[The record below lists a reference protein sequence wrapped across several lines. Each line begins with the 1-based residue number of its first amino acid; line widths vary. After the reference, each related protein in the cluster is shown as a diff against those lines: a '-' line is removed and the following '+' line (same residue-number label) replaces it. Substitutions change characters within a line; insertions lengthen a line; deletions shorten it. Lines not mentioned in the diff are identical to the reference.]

1 MSVVR
6 TCPPRLGDG
15 ALEVH
20 GGSCSVPTYD
30 RRLLT
35 PSIVHFGVGRF
46 HRSHQAAYLD
56 RLAEGGCSLA
66 WGVLGVGLRNRVVS
80 DTLAAQDG
88 LYTLVERDRAG
99 ESARVIGSIARC
111 LYGPDDPHAVLS
123 ALTDPRT
130 RLVTLTL
137 TDGGYGVDRVTRLRR
152 PVDAAVAGDL
162 EQPGL
167 PSTVFGYIVEALARR
182 RRAGARPFTILSC
195 DNMPRN
201 GNAAR
206 TAVAS
211 FARLRDEPLARW
223 IKANVAFP
231 SSMVPRLPP
240 EPTDEDQRCVG
251 DGLGGEDGS
260 PVVAEPFSQWIVED
274 DFCNGRPPL
283 EEVGGQFVDDVRP
296 YALMKTRP
304 LNA

>member
-20 GGSCSVPTYD
+20 GGSCSIPTYD

-88 LYTLVERDRAG
+88 LYTLVERDRTG
-99 ESARVIGSIARC
+99 ESARVIGSITRC
-111 LYGPDDPHAVLS
+111 LYGPDDPRAVLS

-130 RLVTLTL
+130 RLVTLTI
-137 TDGGYGVDRVTRLRR
+137 TDGGYGVDPITRRLS
-152 PVDAAVAGDL
+152 PVDAAVARDL
-162 EQPGL
+162 EQPDA
-167 PSTVFGYIVEALARR
+167 PSTVFGYIVAALAPR
-182 RRAGARPFTILSC
+182 RRAGAPPPPTA
-195 DNMPRN
+195 
-201 GNAAR
+201 GAR
-206 TAVAS
+206 APAPPGACRGTPPPPTAT
-211 FARLRDEPLARW
+211 
-223 IKANVAFP
+223 
-231 SSMVPRLPP
+231 PP
-240 EPTDEDQRCVG
+240 EPPCSPPRAFAPSRSRA
-251 DGLGGEDGS
+251 GS
-260 PVVAEPFSQWIVED
+260 
-274 DFCNGRPPL
+274 R
-283 EEVGGQFVDDVRP
+283 R
-296 YALMKTRP
+296 
-304 LNA
+304 